1 MKHIMEAN
9 ELPSTRSE
17 APKINPD
24 GVQMAAPQRLIKLR
38 IVQRRWSSET
48 GAKWSF
54 LPLLLIV
61 TIFPTEDQPLVFLQV
76 FSDHLEQKQNAT
88 DNNTCNCET
97 CETNNSKRLKRF
109 DLIASVYS

>member
-1 MKHIMEAN
+1 MAVTSGNRINDAIIIKHIMEAN

-54 LPLLLIV
+54 LPLLPIV
-61 TIFPTEDQPLVFLQV
+61 TIPP
-76 FSDHLEQKQNAT
+76 H
-88 DNNTCNCET
+88 
-97 CETNNSKRLKRF
+97 
-109 DLIASVYS
+109 